1 MAKLSVEV
9 KDTTTGRYLEP
20 VVTIDGKGEEL
31 LRCYAYL
38 SWGLAHTIGL
48 GVDDL
53 TGYLSLIMP
62 VIEDHLVEAR
72 QVDLETMREIRRV
85 LDKRRG
91 EG

>member
-9 KDTTTGRYLEP
+9 KDTTGRHLEP